1 MEQVK
6 MLDIMMVCYN
16 QLDSTKLAVE
26 SLIRTLHHSQY
37 RLFVIDNSPNTETQD
52 WFMGELDKSLKG
64 VEIEYHKFDNIG
76 WIKGIR
82 EVYPR
87 LTAPYFL
94 TTHNDVVFSEEWFG
108 KMMRQF
114 RSDSKVA
121 MVGPKSNFI
130 LGLQSIQ
137 FDMPGVASE
146 YAKFICGLFCIFRK
160 QAVDELIHMDGYFM
174 DERFGLGDKEE
185 LDYAIRLADLGYRFR
200 IARNVY
206 IEHVGEKGFIES
218 LGSKQAFTEL
228 QDINLI
234 KLIEKW
240 GQERVDDLYKVELVN
255 RQHVA
260 MCVPVRS
267 DYVHRKHHASIV
279 TLQKH
284 MGFQYM
290 DCPRFIIHE
299 ARNLLV
305 EEALKYNATHVLFI
319 DDDMIF
325 PPHAA
330 IQLLEHD
337 VDIVTGLAFRRRAP
351 YHPCIFTCDGKDIY
365 AIESI
370 NKGLVDIDCCGSA
383 FILIKTEVFKRM
395 PKPWYVYG
403 DTSLG
408 IYEDKGGLG
417 EDISFSLKA
426 KRLGF
431 EVKCDTDLI
440 IIHLGDNEEIDDNT
454 YMQHKLVV
462 TQDERPISKVAIK

>member
-1 MEQVK
+1 MEQK
-6 MLDIMMVCYN
+6 IDILMVCYN
-16 QLDSTKLAVE
+16 QLDATKRAIASLVATTSKDRYKLHILDNSSNDDTTNWVE
-26 SLIRTLHHSQY
+26 S
-37 RLFVIDNSPNTETQD
+37 
-52 WFMGELDKSLKG
+52 ELDGILKG
-64 VEIEYHKFDNIG
+64 VHITCHKFDNVG
-76 WIKGIR
+76 WIKAINS
-82 EVYPR
+82 VYPQIDA
-87 LTAPYFL
+87 TYFL
-94 TTHNDVVFSEEWFG
+94 TTHNDVIFSEDWLDRML
-108 KMMRQF
+108 KQF
-114 RSDSKVA
+114 KGDHKVA

-130 LGLQSIQ
+130 FGIQSIQ
-137 FDMPGVASE
+137 YDVPGISSE
-146 YAKFICGLFCIFRK
+146 YAKFICGLFCIFK
-160 QAVDELIHMDGYFM
+160 KSAVDELISVDGYFM

-185 LDYAIRLADLGYRFR
+185 HDYAIRLTNHGYKFR

-218 LGSKQAFTEL
+218 LGSKENFTAL
-228 QDINLI
+228 QNANLD
-234 KLIEKW
+234 KLIDKW
-240 GQERVDDLYKVELVN
+240 GQEVVDELFKVDFTA
-255 RQHVA
+255 RQRVA

-279 TLQKH
+279 TMQKH
-284 MGFQYM
+284 AGFQYI
-290 DCPRFIIHE
+290 DCPRYIVHE

-325 PPHAA
+325 PPEAA
-330 IQLLEHD
+330 LQLLAHD

-370 NKGLVDIDCCGSA
+370 HKGLIDIDCCGSA

-408 IYEDKGGLG
+408 IYVDKGGLG
-417 EDISFSLKA
+417 EDISFTLKA

-431 EVKCDTDLI
+431 EVKCDTDLVI
-440 IIHLGDNEEIDDNT
+440 THLGDNEEIDADT
-454 YMQHKLVV
+454 YMQYKFAHQSDVDKPKVV
-462 TQDERPISKVAIK
+462 SK